1 MANLEKKHQADFTLS
16 ADALV
21 FNRVFVLGD
30 SLVDSGNALGL
41 AEWYDSLPF
50 TALPEGAPT
59 AEDGYFEG
67 RFTNGYTYADLIA
80 NRYVGSPTEA
90 VFPFG
95 YDDPWIGFPIAP
107 FAGDPRGNSLNFAY
121 GGAQIIRGDEF
132 VSGLDE
138 QTDALRDAVD
148 GRLYSSDLVIIT
160 MGGNDIRSLAPAG
173 ENPATRYHANIAI
186 QAAADELLK
195 ELAQLVSRGLGHIL
209 ITGIP
214 DVGLIPAYDVD
225 GDGVLDGS
233 PGEGGGWKGYYEEY
247 HQSLRASEYS
257 AQLDALIRD
266 EVIPQLEAMG
276 ATVHYTSLADVTGSD
291 GSLAFEGALDAVL
304 PSIAALNGITL
315 EQMQADWLD
324 YAGLVFF
331 DSVHPTAQVHALV
344 GAYIH
349 AQMEGTE
356 WIELMPLDESALLRS
371 FSGMIDFAGET
382 DSFGIRLRK
391 GEAYTIEVLGMST
404 LAADGSLADPWLQ
417 LADKAGNVITE
428 GFTLT
433 SGNDSGLGFDASFTF
448 TASAS
453 GRYTITVGAE
463 GTLTG
468 SYVVQVGTAQMSAS
482 LFAQAAP
489 EPSLDLAGAFEPGG
503 ASAPELAFA
512 PLAAKAWDM
521 IDPVDIHML

>member
-1 MANLEKKHQADFTLS
+1 MLS

-95 YDDPWIGFPIAP
+95 YDDPWIGIPIAS
-107 FAGDPRGNSLNFAY
+107 FRGDPSGNSLNFAY
-121 GGAQIIRGDEF
+121 GGAQIIRGSEF

-138 QTDALRDAVD
+138 QTDALRDTVD

-160 MGGNDIRSLAPAG
+160 MGGNDIRAMAPAEG
-173 ENPATRYHANIAI
+173 EMLTRYHGAVAI
-186 QAAADELLK
+186 QKAADEMLQ
-195 ELAQLVSRGLGHIL
+195 ELSQLVSRGLQNIL

-233 PGEGGGWKGYYEEY
+233 PGEGGGWKGYFEEF
-247 HQSLRASEYS
+247 HRAGRASEFS
-257 AQLDALIRD
+257 AQLDTLIRD

-276 ATVHYTSLADVTGSD
+276 ATVHYAALTDVAGSD

-304 PSIAALNGITL
+304 PTIAALNGITL

-331 DSVHPTAQVHALV
+331 DQVHPTAQVHALV
-344 GAYIH
+344 GSYIH
-349 AQMEGTE
+349 AQMEGAE
-356 WIELMPLDESALLRS
+356 WVELMPMDESALLRS
-371 FSGMIDFAGET
+371 FSGVIDFAGET
-382 DSFGIRLRK
+382 DSFGIRLQK
-391 GEAYTIEVLGMST
+391 GKSYTIEVLGMST
-404 LAADGSLADPWLQ
+404 LGADGSLADPWLT
-417 LADKAGNVITE
+417 LTDKSGNIITD
-428 GFTLT
+428 GFTHT

-453 GRYTITVGAE
+453 GRFTITVGAE

-468 SYVVQVGTAQMSAS
+468 SYVVQVARAETNSNLSAQLAMET
-482 LFAQAAP
+482 P
-489 EPSLDLAGAFEPGG
+489 IDLGVAFEPSG
-503 ASAPELAFA
+503 AYPSDLA
-512 PLAAKAWDM
+512 LAALPAKSW
-521 IDPVDIHML
+521 DPVDPLDVHLI